1 MVMLCAMALM
11 GLVVGGVAVTVGGG
25 VTIGVPLLLLM
36 GHSAAA
42 AIATVKF
49 ALVGSFFT
57 GTLAHRRGV
66 AAPVRIPW
74 VLWPL
79 AAAGSVM
86 GSLIVTGVDDRVLR
100 IIVATMMA
108 VVLWITYRTDFSAR
122 AATSAPAAR
131 LPLAGIATVFALC
144 VYSGFFGAGFGT
156 FLIFALM
163 HFFGL
168 SFSDSASVMTRLNLL
183 VVGSSVTT
191 FITHGAVDFQ
201 WGIPLFIGCA
211 LGGVM
216 GAWVARVLSPERMK
230 TVFLAGTMLVGVKL
244 IWDAMA

>member
-1 MVMLCAMALM
+1 MVMLWAMALM
-11 GLVVGGVAVTVGGG
+11 GLLVGGVAVTVGGG

-57 GTLAHRRGV
+57 GTLAHRRAV
-66 AAPVRIPW
+66 SAPVQIPW

-79 AAAGSVM
+79 AVAGSIM

-100 IIVATMMA
+100 ILVAAMMA
-108 VVLWITYRTDFSAR
+108 VVMWITYRTDFSAST
-122 AATSAPAAR
+122 ATPQASGK

-183 VVGSSVTT
+183 VIGSSVTT
-191 FITHGAVDFQ
+191 FITHGVVDFH

-211 LGGVM
+211 LGGVL
-216 GAWVARVLSPERMK
+216 GAWVARVLSPARMK
-230 TVFLAGTMLVGVKL
+230 TVFLAGTMLVGAKL
-244 IWDAMA
+244 IWDALA

>member
-1 MVMLCAMALM
+1 MVMLWAMALM
-11 GLVVGGVAVTVGGG
+11 GLLVGGVAVTVGGG

-36 GHSAAA
+36 GHSAAV

-57 GTLAHRRGV
+57 GTLAHRRAV
-66 AAPVRIPW
+66 SAPVQIPW

-79 AAAGSVM
+79 AVAGSIM

-100 IIVATMMA
+100 ILVAAMMA
-108 VVLWITYRTDFSAR
+108 VVLWITYRTDFCASTAKPQ
-122 AATSAPAAR
+122 ASSK
-131 LPLAGIATVFALC
+131 LPLAGIATIFALC

-183 VVGSSVTT
+183 VIGSSVTT
-191 FITHGAVDFQ
+191 FITHGVVDFQ

-211 LGGVM
+211 LGGVL
-216 GAWVARVLSPERMK
+216 GAWVARVLSPARMK
-230 TVFLAGTMLVGVKL
+230 TVFLAGTMLVGAKL
-244 IWDAMA
+244 IWDTLA